1 MPTNREGLFVF
12 DLPLLVRGL
21 VVRGP
26 VVDEQM
32 MGIVV
37 LEVDRADIVL
47 LKRYV
52 IVDFAEEGRIR
63 HVVDRGWRTLD
74 LRDCRHSILRRG
86 VGGMSLGDVTERDER
101 EWDGFLA
108 LAGEANV
115 LDDLDP

>member
-1 MPTNREGLFVF
+1 VQVMPTNREGLFVF

-37 LEVDRADIVL
+37 LEVDRTDIVL

-52 IVDFAEEGRIR
+52 IVDFAEEEGRIR
-63 HVVDRGWRTLD
+63 HVVVDHG
-74 LRDCRHSILRRG
+74 
-86 VGGMSLGDVTERDER
+86 
-101 EWDGFLA
+101 
-108 LAGEANV
+108 
-115 LDDLDP
+115 

>member
-1 MPTNREGLFVF
+1 VQVTPTNREDLFVF

-37 LEVDRADIVL
+37 LEVDTTDIVR

-52 IVDFAEEGRIR
+52 IVDFAEEEGRIR
-63 HVVDRGWRTLD
+63 HVVVDHG
-74 LRDCRHSILRRG
+74 
-86 VGGMSLGDVTERDER
+86 
-101 EWDGFLA
+101 
-108 LAGEANV
+108 
-115 LDDLDP
+115 